1 MRASILFVALLAL
14 PVLASAKGE
23 TTRIEIARGKHAMLT
38 LDGPEEAGR
47 FTIWSGPG
55 TAMTSADGKPPAP
68 DGARDFAD
76 WIGGPVDPPRG
87 LEVYTV
93 RFYCAATGENAR
105 ESVPSHLCYGVRYA
119 YDPVGGPGYIQI
131 PRAKDREFPDN
142 TRSIYRGVE
151 GTWYGASQ
159 AWDAR
164 VRHLLRSA
172 REAELQVQ
180 RDADNRYREQRPIY
194 TPPQRAI
201 SATPKVTPKS
211 R

>member
-1 MRASILFVALLAL
+1 MKGPILFAALLAL
-14 PVLASAKGE
+14 PVLSSAKGE
-23 TTRIEIARGKHAMLT
+23 TTRIEIARDKHAVLT
-38 LDGPEEAGR
+38 LEGPEEAGR

-55 TAMTSADGKPPAP
+55 TSMTSADGTTLAP

-76 WIGGPVDPPRG
+76 WIGGPVDPPSG

-105 ESVPSHLCYGVRYA
+105 GSVPSHPCYGVRYA

-151 GTWYGASQ
+151 GTWYRASQ
-159 AWDAR
+159 AWDAT
-164 VRHLLRSA
+164 VRNLLLSA
-172 REAELQVQ
+172 REAELQAQ
-180 RDADNRYREQRPIY
+180 RDGDYRYRRPIY

-201 SATPKVTPKS
+201 SATPRVTPKP